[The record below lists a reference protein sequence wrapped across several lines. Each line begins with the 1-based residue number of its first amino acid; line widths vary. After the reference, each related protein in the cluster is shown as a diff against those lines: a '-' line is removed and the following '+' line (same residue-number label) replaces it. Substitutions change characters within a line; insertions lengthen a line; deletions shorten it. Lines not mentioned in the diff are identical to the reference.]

1 MYASDFLVDT
11 NDWTVDEV
19 GIYLRLLLSEWV
31 NGELPNDERRLAR
44 IAGCSYQKF
53 KKKWSKLECKFEIK
67 NSVFL
72 INKRLEREREKQDNY
87 RKLQAEKGKLG
98 GRPQKSRSFPGA
110 LTEQKPNKSSSSSS
124 SSLKI
129 KESYSPTSL
138 EVRLSKFLFSFIKSR
153 DAKTKEPN
161 YQKWADEI
169 NKIMRI
175 DKRDAEEIEEV
186 IKWCQNDYF
195 WQNNILSTLSLRN
208 KFTQL
213 KLKKDGGNDGS
224 SKQPITKKGGAKSDG
239 EPYPIDF
246 E

>member
-53 KKKWSKLECKFEIK
+53 KKKWSKVECKFEIK

-124 SSLKI
+124 SSSIKI
-129 KESYSPTSL
+129 KDIYSRVIEYLNLQTGKNFRVSNKKTQALIKARLNEEFTEQDFINVIDNKMNWLSDPKMVEFLRPETLFGTKFESYL
-138 EVRLSKFLFSFIKSR
+138 QDNKKEDLMDKWVR
-153 DAKTKEPN
+153 DKE
-161 YQKWADEI
+161 K
-169 NKIMRI
+169 
-175 DKRDAEEIEEV
+175 EEG
-186 IKWCQNDYF
+186 
-195 WQNNILSTLSLRN
+195 
-208 KFTQL
+208 
-213 KLKKDGGNDGS
+213 DG
-224 SKQPITKKGGAKSDG
+224 
-239 EPYPIDF
+239 
-246 E
+246 